1 MMDRMK
7 IQELAATILAL
18 AANPKGVDQ
27 QAAMDIATAAQK
39 IDAETRKKP
48 FYPSVMIAGQ

>member
-1 MMDRMK
+1 MDRMK